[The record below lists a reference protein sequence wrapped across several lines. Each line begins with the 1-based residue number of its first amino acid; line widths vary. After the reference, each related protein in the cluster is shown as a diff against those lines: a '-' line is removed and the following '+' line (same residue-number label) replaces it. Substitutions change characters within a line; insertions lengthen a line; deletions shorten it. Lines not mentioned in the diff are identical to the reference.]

1 MSVAATQKKTRQ
13 RRSFSEI
20 CITHRADNTATCWH
34 SISSVLRVS
43 DLTTDI
49 HHDTFCNQR
58 LEMARLYFLK
68 IMSSNNKKTILDEK
82 KCVGRKKWE
91 NGRNNDTQLV
101 LVLAFH
107 LYHHPRH
114 NSQHHYGSGRPA
126 AHSPAQNFLL
136 GPTLG
141 NSQPLPRTTHLP
153 TTCVQRSNLPTSFFL
168 PTPEITECSS
178 AFLLEH
184 CSGPKCPFQKTLS
197 PQSFTWKLEFC
208 TSVGRPH
215 NQTSLHLETGS
226 HGTCDALQN
235 IFVTSAWFLP
245 STCSSKPLK
254 KTLPKFLFIIATF
267 SLIIHNLIV
276 EMSSNHAFHDNSPSQ
291 ELPSAWN
298 WEWWTFPRT
307 HLIDITIRNF
317 ENLSIYPDICIRQH
331 EEWNFDRSKSS
342 RDDNL
347 AWCTIWRI
355 GREEDPDWKI
365 NKKRKN
371 SPHTTFENEK
381 MILEIGMGSKSS
393 QSGKNIN
400 FIAGI
405 TVDLHERHPPA
416 LSKTGGKRLRSDHK
430 NWELILANLFCECHT
445 FSNNTRLCKFHV
457 FHFTDRL

>member
-58 LEMARLYFLK
+58 FEMARLYFLK

-153 TTCVQRSNLPTSFFL
+153 TTCVQWSNLPTSFFL
-168 PTPEITECSS
+168 PTPEKTECSS

-197 PQSFTWKLEFC
+197 PQSFTWK
-208 TSVGRPH
+208 TGV
-215 NQTSLHLETGS
+215 LHISWTA
-226 HGTCDALQN
+226 TQPNTIALGN
-235 IFVTSAWFLP
+235 WFSWHLWR
-245 STCSSKPLK
+245 SSKYLRDFC
-254 KTLPKFLFIIATF
+254 LVLAQHLFFQTF
-267 SLIIHNLIV
+267 
-276 EMSSNHAFHDNSPSQ
+276 
-291 ELPSAWN
+291 
-298 WEWWTFPRT
+298 
-307 HLIDITIRNF
+307 
-317 ENLSIYPDICIRQH
+317 
-331 EEWNFDRSKSS
+331 K
-342 RDDNL
+342 
-347 AWCTIWRI
+347 
-355 GREEDPDWKI
+355 
-365 NKKRKN
+365 KN
-371 SPHTTFENEK
+371 SAEVFVH
-381 MILEIGMGSKSS
+381 
-393 QSGKNIN
+393 
-400 FIAGI
+400 
-405 TVDLHERHPPA
+405 HRHLQP
-416 LSKTGGKRLRSDHK
+416 DHPQFDCW
-430 NWELILANLFCECHT
+430 NVL
-445 FSNNTRLCKFHV
+445 
-457 FHFTDRL
+457 